1 MTHKMRLN
9 EAPFHKIKS
18 GEKTIELRLYDEKRR
33 LMSEGDIIEFTNVQN
48 PNEVLKCEIVKLHI
62 FDSFYEL
69 YATLP
74 LTKCGY
80 TEENAGQAKADDMNE
95 YYPVE
100 EQNKYGALGIEIKLI

>member
-33 LMSEGDIIEFTNVQN
+33 LMSNGDVIEFSNTSDPCKVIR
-48 PNEVLKCEIVKLHI
+48 CEIVKMHI

-80 TEENAGQAKADDMNE
+80 NAENVKNAKAEDMNE

-100 EQNKYGALGIEIKLI
+100 EQEKYGAVGIEIRLL